1 MKLEDKIKAM
11 LEQADAG
18 IQEAN
23 VDGTKLDGERQDISG
38 ADDGKKAA
46 ALAKKTK
53 FPGNDKGVEMKQEKQ
68 GADDEQIED
77 DVEDLGSE
85 DDGKNASDKAKYA
98 GGLSAKGGAEG
109 AAPNFKTVVD
119 PSNVVGQAN
128 SKGNVDGNKLEAL
141 DLSPIFGDAEL
152 SEEFKDKATSMFEA
166 VVQARVNH
174 EFEALQE
181 QYETELAEEVAE
193 IKSELVEKVDV
204 FLDSIVEAWIAENEL
219 AIESGLR
226 AEIAEDFMTGL
237 KNLFKESYI
246 EVPEEKFDILADLEE
261 QVALL
266 KTQVE
271 DQASALDSIS
281 EENDSLKKEKVF
293 AEVSEGL
300 ADTEADKFKQLIEG
314 VEYGSEDLFREKLSV
329 IKENYFPKAAKVSAE
344 KALEEQATG
353 NGEFGAPSQV
363 EQYAKAMT
371 RYITK

>member
-85 DDGKNASDKAKYA
+85 DDGKNASGKAKYA

-109 AAPNFKTVVD
+109 AAPNFKTVAD

-128 SKGNVDGNKLEAL
+128 SKGNVDGVKLEAL

-181 QYETELAEEVAE
+181 QYESELAEEVAE

-261 QVALL
+261 QVASL

>member
-128 SKGNVDGNKLEAL
+128 SKGNVDGTKLEAL

-204 FLDSIVEAWIAENEL
+204 FLDSIVEAWIAEN
-219 AIESGLR
+219 
-226 AEIAEDFMTGL
+226 
-237 KNLFKESYI
+237 
-246 EVPEEKFDILADLEE
+246 
-261 QVALL
+261 
-266 KTQVE
+266 
-271 DQASALDSIS
+271 
-281 EENDSLKKEKVF
+281 
-293 AEVSEGL
+293 
-300 ADTEADKFKQLIEG
+300 
-314 VEYGSEDLFREKLSV
+314 
-329 IKENYFPKAAKVSAE
+329 
-344 KALEEQATG
+344 
-353 NGEFGAPSQV
+353 
-363 EQYAKAMT
+363 
-371 RYITK
+371 

>member
-109 AAPNFKTVVD
+109 AAPNFKTVAD

-128 SKGNVDGNKLEAL
+128 SKGNVDGVKLEAL

>member
-1 MKLEDKIKAM
+1 
-11 LEQADAG
+11 
-18 IQEAN
+18 
-23 VDGTKLDGERQDISG
+23 
-38 ADDGKKAA
+38 
-46 ALAKKTK
+46 
-53 FPGNDKGVEMKQEKQ
+53 
-68 GADDEQIED
+68 
-77 DVEDLGSE
+77 
-85 DDGKNASDKAKYA
+85 
-98 GGLSAKGGAEG
+98 
-109 AAPNFKTVVD
+109 
-119 PSNVVGQAN
+119 
-128 SKGNVDGNKLEAL
+128 
-141 DLSPIFGDAEL
+141 
-152 SEEFKDKATSMFEA
+152 
-166 VVQARVNH
+166 
-174 EFEALQE
+174 
-181 QYETELAEEVAE
+181 
-193 IKSELVEKVDV
+193 
-204 FLDSIVEAWIAENEL
+204 
-219 AIESGLR
+219 
-226 AEIAEDFMTGL
+226 MTGL